1 MADPDADEEGII
13 AKAVAPMAPPI
24 APKIGGLYMNYQWTG
39 GKPTVAW
46 DATENREPESPF
58 CYRFDDPAKQ
68 LKSYQAL
75 TTCSTTKF
83 KRNDASYTL
92 PSFLRDITW
101 HTDHAG
107 MDSVFYFVN
116 PADTTERLSIL
127 SFHSRFTTAEVTNQ
141 LVMNRANGTYDKFDE
156 ANLKMSY
163 VWLSNALD
171 ETLLAAVRP
180 QFREKMTGPE
190 LFMIVVS
197 EVQSDS
203 IRSLRKK
210 ERVFEQLALAQFPAE
225 NVKNLNNQILDT
237 CDELER
243 AGSLPDDAILTITEK
258 YCAAT
263 SEEFKIHFLTRRS
276 NVEDHL
282 KAIAG
287 KDASVVAALPN
298 RITFRSL
305 AAESNEKYQGL
316 LDNGAWMPA
325 NADKGAAP
333 QAFMT
338 QADVEGLLKQK
349 LDKGGGMAN
358 ITCFNCG
365 QKGHV
370 ANKCTHGSNIPAATP
385 PGTGGGTPAGRAW
398 MRVQPPTGTPETKVV
413 NGKTWHW
420 CEQCNRWSTTH
431 STSTHRSKPTEGD
444 TPPAVTPPPAAE
456 TNRAAIITDSLV
468 QLGNFGGAW

>member
-1 MADPDADEEGII
+1 MAEPDPPVVPPV
-13 AKAVAPMAPPI
+13 VATPT

-39 GKPTVAW
+39 GKPTIDWTGTA
-46 DATENREPESPF
+46 NKEPESPF
-58 CYRFDDPAKQ
+58 CFRFDDPSKQ
-68 LKSYQAL
+68 LKNYTVM
-75 TTCSTTKF
+75 TTCATQKF
-83 KRNDASYTL
+83 KRNDTSYTL
-92 PSFLRDITW
+92 PSFLRDIIR
-101 HTDHAG
+101 HMDNAG

-116 PADTTERLSIL
+116 PADVTERLSIL
-127 SFHSRFTTAEVTNQ
+127 SYHSRFTTAEVTNQ
-141 LVMNRANGTYDKFDE
+141 LAANRASSTYDKYDE
-156 ANLKMSY
+156 ANLKMSF

-180 QFREKMTGPE
+180 QFRDKMTGPE

-210 ERVFEQLALAQFPAE
+210 ERSFEYLALAQFPAE

-243 AGSLPDDAILTITEK
+243 AGSLPDDAILTIIEK

-282 KAIAG
+282 KTIAG

-298 RITFRSL
+298 RITYRTL
-305 AAESNEKYQGL
+305 ADESNEKYQAL
-316 LDNGAWMPA
+316 LDHGAWLPA

-333 QAFMT
+333 QVFMT

-349 LDKGGGMAN
+349 SDGASNGTGYAGL
-358 ITCFNCG
+358 TCFNCG
-365 QKGHV
+365 EKGHV
-370 ANKCTHGSNIPAATP
+370 ASKCTKPASGNGPP
-385 PGTGGGTPAGRAW
+385 PGVGRAW
-398 MRVQPPTGTPETKVV
+398 MRVPPATGTPEQKEL
-413 NGKTWHW
+413 NGKQWYW
-420 CEQCNRWSTTH
+420 CATCNRWSTTH
-431 STSTHRSKPTEGD
+431 STSTHKSKSSPGGATPAPTSTPP
-444 TPPAVTPPPAAE
+444 TPPAAPE
-456 TNRAAIITDSLV
+456 TNRASVEQESLF
-468 QLGNFGGAW
+468 QTGNFGGAW